1 MSLRD
6 NENNLIFSRSADIM
20 TELNG
25 DVPKWLKGADSKSA
39 RRRKACGGSNPSISA
54 NRKTTPQGGFLIGSD
69 EGFEPIKC
77 RCPVDICLPPVST
90 AATHL
95 FSFPSGN
102 ENVIQIPPSPPI
114 RKPPRRVVFLLVP
127 MRDLNLSNADVRW
140 TSACRR
146 SRRRQ
151 HIYFHFLQEMKMQIK
166 SLHLRQKS
174 TAKAVLFSS
183 KKSFQGFVNYTSCV
197 KYGYNM

>member
-54 NRKTTPQGGFLIGSD
+54 NKKTTSQGGFLIGSD

-95 FSFPSGN
+95 FSFLSGN
-102 ENVIQIPPSPPI
+102 ENANQIPPSPPKKHCESSAFFI
-114 RKPPRRVVFLLVP
+114 EKILSGICELYFMCEIWLQHVKDLGVDGTRNFTLCDSAKLHDLYPLSSFIWVP
-127 MRDLNLSNADVRW
+127 
-140 TSACRR
+140 
-146 SRRRQ
+146 
-151 HIYFHFLQEMKMQIK
+151 
-166 SLHLRQKS
+166 
-174 TAKAVLFSS
+174 FSS
-183 KKSFQGFVNYTSCV
+183 YLIL
-197 KYGYNM
+197 